1 MKIEWTGRATIT
13 LTNIHEYIAKDN
25 LAAANNLRDKI
36 VTFVNTTLVTHPL
49 IGRPGRVHN
58 TREKVINSSYIIV
71 YHMKGERIKILTVR
85 HVAQKWPGG
94 F

>member
-1 MKIEWTGRATIT
+1 MKIEWTGRATIAVA
-13 LTNIHEYIAKDN
+13 NIHEYIANDN

-36 VTFVNTTLVTHPL
+36 VTFVNITLVTHPL
-49 IGRPGRVHN
+49 IGRPGRVNN
-58 TREKVINSSYIIV
+58 TREKVIHSSYIIV
-71 YHMKGERIKILTVR
+71 YRVTGEQIEILTVR